1 MGLGNNSG
9 MSALTAP
16 RHPDA
21 AAELSAEDMAHHAE
35 QAAQFLKLLANP
47 HRLMILCHLFDGEVC
62 VSDLNRHLPLSQSAL
77 SQHLAVLRHS
87 GLVTTRRQKQTIF
100 YSLAGAEVTAVMQ
113 VLYAQFCQAS
123 GSALQP
129 DE

>member
-1 MGLGNNSG
+1 MTASTA
-9 MSALTAP
+9 AL
-16 RHPDA
+16 PDDT
-21 AAELSAEDMAHHAE
+21 AAELSAKDMAHHAQ

-62 VSDLNRHLPLSQSAL
+62 VSELNRHLPLSQSAL

-100 YSLAGAEVTAVMQ
+100 YSLAGAEVTAIIQ
-113 VLYAQFCQAS
+113 VLYAQFCQDS
-123 GSALQP
+123 GGSSP
-129 DE
+129 PSD

>member
-1 MGLGNNSG
+1 MTASNAASPNDPA
-9 MSALTAP
+9 ALVLP
-16 RHPDA
+16 
-21 AAELSAEDMAHHAE
+21 AEHRLSAEDMSHHAA

-62 VSDLNRHLPLSQSAL
+62 VSELNRHLPLSQSAL

-87 GLVTTRRQKQTIF
+87 GLVTTRRQQQTIF
-100 YSLAGAEVTAVMQ
+100 YSLAGAEVTAIIQ

-123 GSALQP
+123 SESA
-129 DE
+129 EK